1 MESFVHGD
9 GGGDGDG
16 NGGGG
21 GTVQLRRPI
30 SFAVQWSA
38 ITEQFFTSW
47 PPGNMQSS
55 VLLLLHVPD
64 SNHKNLIFLFAW
76 NHGLSNVAT

>member
-9 GGGDGDG
+9 GDGDGDG

-38 ITEQFFTSW
+38 ITEQFFTS
-47 PPGNMQSS
+47 
-55 VLLLLHVPD
+55 
-64 SNHKNLIFLFAW
+64 
-76 NHGLSNVAT
+76 

>member
-9 GGGDGDG
+9 GGGDVDGDG
-16 NGGGG
+16 GGGGDGGGDGDGGGG

-38 ITEQFFTSW
+38 ITEQFFTS
-47 PPGNMQSS
+47 
-55 VLLLLHVPD
+55 
-64 SNHKNLIFLFAW
+64 
-76 NHGLSNVAT
+76 